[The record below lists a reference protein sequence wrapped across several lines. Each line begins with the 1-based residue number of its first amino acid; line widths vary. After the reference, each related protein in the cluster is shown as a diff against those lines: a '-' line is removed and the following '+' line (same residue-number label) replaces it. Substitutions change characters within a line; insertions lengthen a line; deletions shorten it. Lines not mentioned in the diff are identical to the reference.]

1 MESPIV
7 TTKVTY
13 SGGGNYLWQWNGNG
27 VSHKSQQ
34 MKFLDAATFDTSWEV
49 KTELSA
55 RSYIESSLPKTA
67 LQNKR

>member
-1 MESPIV
+1 MAMEWKWSVSQV
-7 TTKVTY
+7 TTNEIL
-13 SGGGNYLWQWNGNG
+13 GCI
-27 VSHKSQQ
+27 
-34 MKFLDAATFDTSWEV
+34 ATFDTSWEV